1 MDRSLHRLKSFFRSI
16 FEPKKKNPISLRDD
30 ENLDS
35 HHKILKVGDKNTPI
49 SLKNDAVDVQ
59 GDLTVNGVSV
69 STEPEVGTIT
79 ALNNATENELVTVG
93 ATTTELDAEANLTFD
108 GSELIVSSADIKMN
122 IEQKLYFNLDTYI
135 TENTSDLLKFVVGGT
150 DLFQLQEITGGNN
163 ATVNNAD
170 LCIDAGYKLFFDD
183 NVLGGTYITESSDD
197 ILDFYVGAVN
207 MLKLDETNDKIQFTG
222 GVIELLDT
230 TDNADLFRI
239 TVGASGATTIATVD
253 DGAAV
258 GHLTFDVDGDIA
270 LDSTSGNFIAK
281 KAGTEFSVANSAYA
295 GMILGYRMIGEDGG
309 RVTYTLTTSFVVPDD
324 DLGIRFIAPPSGA
337 VEIMIQ
343 IKVDAQASND
353 TSAGLSSQ
361 NNSDGYLTIGATYEQ
376 VINMIDESDNGTIQ
390 HYWVVTGLTAGDT
403 KNYWVGFK
411 KRTAGIGNGFLN
423 WGGGSGEHC
432 DFIMKATALPTAVSD
447 FAEYD

>member
-1 MDRSLHRLKSFFRSI
+1 MRLSDIIKHTKKFF
-16 FEPKKKNPISLRDD
+16 EKKRKNPIQL
-30 ENLDS
+30 ENDS
-35 HHKILKVGDKNTPI
+35 NLESNLKFLKVSDKSTPLQI
-49 SLKNDAVDVQ
+49 SDDTINVQ
-59 GDLTVNGVSV
+59 GSLTVNGTSV
-69 STEPEVGTIT
+69 TTTISDVVT
-79 ALNNATENELVTVG
+79 ALNDATENELVTVG

-163 ATVNNAD
+163 ATVNNAH

-324 DLGIRFIAPPSGA
+324 DL
-337 VEIMIQ
+337 
-343 IKVDAQASND
+343 
-353 TSAGLSSQ
+353 
-361 NNSDGYLTIGATYEQ
+361 
-376 VINMIDESDNGTIQ
+376 
-390 HYWVVTGLTAGDT
+390 
-403 KNYWVGFK
+403 
-411 KRTAGIGNGFLN
+411 
-423 WGGGSGEHC
+423 
-432 DFIMKATALPTAVSD
+432 
-447 FAEYD
+447 